1 MIEFEIPFSWETIE
15 SFDFS
20 NIITQQDHDLCM
32 QDVRQLVAEGKYFTN
47 SPLYQTN
54 VNLFGLPGEHWVKFK
69 FSYIMSCFMYLKKEV
84 KIDTI
89 HSWCYMTTD
98 SIKEARDALWH
109 THQYGSERTL
119 SGIYYLHVPD
129 DVQDLAMCGTEFALN
144 GTQQPERYIA
154 PVQHYTWFIY
164 PGKTW
169 HRPMPPQ
176 SSQDRFVIAAD
187 MVF

>member
-20 NIITQQDHDLCM
+20 TIITQQDHDNCM
-32 QDVRQLVAEGKYFTN
+32 TDIRQLVADGKYFTN

-54 VNLFGLPGEHWVKFK
+54 VNLFAQPGEHWIKFK
-69 FSYIMSCFMYLKKEV
+69 FSYIMSCFMYLKNEV
-84 KIDTI
+84 KIDQI
-89 HSWCYMTTD
+89 QSWSYMTTD

-109 THQYGSERTL
+109 HHQYGSERTL
-119 SGIYYLHVPD
+119 SGIYYLHIPD
-129 DVQDLAMCGTEFALN
+129 DVTDMSTCGTEFALY
-144 GTQQPERYIA
+144 GPEQPDRWTG
-154 PVQHYTWFIY
+154 PVKQFNWLIY

-169 HRPMPPQ
+169 HRPCPPQ
-176 SSQDRFVIAAD
+176 SMKERFVIAAD

>member
-1 MIEFEIPFSWETIE
+1 
-15 SFDFS
+15 
-20 NIITQQDHDLCM
+20 
-32 QDVRQLVAEGKYFTN
+32 
-47 SPLYQTN
+47 
-54 VNLFGLPGEHWVKFK
+54 
-69 FSYIMSCFMYLKKEV
+69 MSCFMYLKKEV

-119 SGIYYLHVPD
+119 SGIYYLHIPD
-129 DVQDLAMCGTEFALN
+129 DVTDISTCGTEFALF
-144 GTQQPERYIA
+144 GPEQPDRWIG
-154 PVQHYTWFIY
+154 PVKQFNWMIY

-169 HRPMPPQ
+169 HRPCPPQ
-176 SSQDRFVIAAD
+176 SMKERFVVAAD

>member
-15 SFDFS
+15 TFDFS
-20 NIITQQDHDLCM
+20 NIITQQDQELCM
-32 QDVRQLVAEGKYFTN
+32 QDVRQLVSEGKYFTN

-54 VNLFGLPGEHWVKFK
+54 VNLFGMPGEHWVKFK

-109 THQYGSERTL
+109 NHQYGSERTL
-119 SGIYYLHVPD
+119 SGIYYLHIPD
-129 DVQDLAMCGTEFALN
+129 DITDISTCGTEFALF
-144 GTQQPERYIA
+144 GPDQPDRWTA
-154 PVQHYTWFIY
+154 PVKNFNWMIY

-169 HRPMPPQ
+169 HRPCPPQ
-176 SSQDRFVIAAD
+176 SMKERFVVAAD